1 MMNNRNWLKL
11 NRSILTSNVFDNPKL
26 LKVWIWCLCKA
37 SHKERDQLVGR
48 QVEHLKEG
56 QFIFGR
62 KVASA
67 ELKMPESTVYRYV
80 LQLKQ
85 LGNVSIK
92 TNNKYSVI
100 TVKNWRFF
108 QDSTPKRKQQNEQ
121 QMNNKRTTNEQ
132 QMNTNKN
139 VKNEKNVKNVS
150 SSLKRREEIR
160 KKSEQ
165 VLKEINGDGSKR

>member
-1 MMNNRNWLKL
+1 MNNRNWLKL

-139 VKNEKNVKNVS
+139 VKNVKKEKNVS

-165 VLKEINGDGSKR
+165 VLKEINGNGSKR

>member
-1 MMNNRNWLKL
+1 MTNNRNWLKL
-11 NRSILTSNVFDNPKL
+11 NRSILTSDVFENPKL

-37 SHKERDQLVGR
+37 SHKERDQVVGR
-48 QVEHLKEG
+48 QVQHLYEG

-62 KVASA
+62 KVASR
-67 ELKMPESTVYRYV
+67 ELGMPESTVYRYV

-85 LGNVSIK
+85 LGNVSVK

-100 TVKNWRFF
+100 TVENWRFY
-108 QDSTPKRKQQNEQ
+108 QYDNRKLEQMNGQ

-139 VKNEKNVKNVS
+139 VKNVEKVKNVS
-150 SSLKRREEIR
+150 SYNRREAIRRRSEEI
-160 KKSEQ
+160 
-165 VLKEINGDGSKR
+165 LKELNK

>member
-1 MMNNRNWLKL
+1 MNNRNWLKL

-62 KVASA
+62 KSASE
-67 ELKMPESTVYRYV
+67 ELGMPESSVYNYFT
-80 LQLKQ
+80 QLKQ
-85 LGNVSIK
+85 MGNINIK
-92 TNNKYSVI
+92 SNNKYSVV
-100 TVKNWRFF
+100 TVRNWRFY
-108 QDSTPKRKQQNEQ
+108 QCEDKKRKQQNEQ

-165 VLKEINGDGSKR
+165 VLKEINGNGSKR

>member
-1 MMNNRNWLKL
+1 MKNNKNWLKL
-11 NRSILTSNVFDNPKL
+11 NRSILTSSVFDNPKL

-37 SHKERDQLVGR
+37 SHKEREQVVGR
-48 QVEHLKEG
+48 QIEHLHEG

-62 KVASA
+62 KVASR
-67 ELKMPESTVYRYV
+67 ELNMPESTVYRYV
-80 LQLKQ
+80 LQLKS

-100 TVKNWRFF
+100 TIENWRLY
-108 QDSTPKRKQQNEQ
+108 QYDTRQLEQLNEQ

-139 VKNEKNVKNVS
+139 VKNVTKVKNVS
-150 SSLKRREEIR
+150 SIRREAIKR
-160 KKSEQ
+160 KSEE
-165 VLKEINGDGSKR
+165 VLKEINKNGSNN